1 MTFDVPTFVALF
13 MLVASFLSLRAGR
26 RGRSWR
32 SGYAIIFLAGM
43 HLAFLY
49 DLFGSRLGNFDSE
62 SWAGITAAAIAGIAA
77 DDDADA
83 VGLLLVVLGIFQ
95 VLILAGMLNLRAAP
109 P

>member
-1 MTFDVPTFVALF
+1 MTFDAPSIVAVL
-13 MLVASFLSLRAGR
+13 MLIVSLLSLRAGR

-32 SGYAIIFLAGM
+32 SGYAIIFLAAA

-49 DLFGSRLGNFDSE
+49 QLLGATLGRYQSE
-62 SWAGITAAAIAGIAA
+62 DWAAITAAAIAGIAA

-95 VLILAGMLNLRAAP
+95 VLILAGLLNLRAAP
-109 P
+109 

>member
-32 SGYAIIFLAGM
+32 SGYAIIFLAAL
-43 HLAFLY
+43 HLASLY
-49 DLFGSRLGNFDSE
+49 QVFGPTMGRFPSE
-62 SWAGITAAAIAGIAA
+62 SWAAITAAGIAGIAA

-109 P
+109 